1 MRLVF
6 PPALAVGVM
15 CVLWPTFALLFT
27 AAQECAFLSGGFVGY
42 IFYDLTHYYLH
53 HGRPFG
59 PFRRLKRRHMDHHY
73 RDYRRDYG
81 ITSDWWDVVFGTQS
95 GGRDAAD
102 ADVDAV
108 ADAAESK
115 SGQQQPPEALA
126 SPHALL
132 LSQARPTVML

>member
-1 MRLVF
+1 MF

-15 CVLWPTFALLFT
+15 CILWPTFALLFS

-42 IFYDLTHYYLH
+42 IAYDLTHYYLH

-59 PFRRLKRRHMDHHY
+59 PVRRLKRRHMDHHY

-95 GGRDAAD
+95 GRD
-102 ADVDAV
+102 ADVDV
-108 ADAAESK
+108 VDVVDAGANGK
-115 SGQQQPPEALA
+115 SQQAEALA
-126 SPHALL
+126 SPTALL
-132 LSQARPTVML
+132 LSRVNQQQPTVTL